1 MMERAAGCMAALLVT
16 GLFGSPAAA
25 SSAGAATARQQPDA
39 RAMPQALWA
48 LVPGGRRNVQVDAA
62 GLTRSGRRMWVL
74 EPTGDDANRP
84 KLVLIGGLD
93 GDPASTAIVMR
104 VLRWWFTDRAA
115 AALRAEWQIAALP
128 CARPDSC
135 GEAPVSAPEG
145 TLSFPPP
152 GGFFDGKLDPTPHYV
167 WRWTTMQAPTIVI
180 DVRAGTA
187 VSWSANAAAT
197 GVLSGPLQAQ
207 GGSAAPSSAPGSLIG
222 ALADSGTGAAWSMPV
237 PAFRLDA
244 ASDVAIGAIAGVL
257 PRSAR
262 ASSPLRTTLLARAGR
277 APLDVARL
285 LAPKYPAQPIMSY
298 IPALSWSGALRLAK
312 LTGEARFRE
321 KPVAEMT
328 PFVSGAK
335 PAIAEPYLLTS
346 LAGHLALSDWGE
358 LEGNAEAAAVARK
371 GADFMLPQA
380 RDQRAAIRNQEAA
393 AGDQGEI
400 VRFPRAWTDDMF
412 MAVSVLARAAARTKG
427 DDPYAATAGRLLT
440 TYAEQLQR
448 PDGIFIH
455 AKEGPHA
462 WGRGNGFAAFGLME
476 ALTYLPASSPDRSRV
491 LQSYQSLMKGLIGH
505 QAPDGMWRQ
514 VVDEPGS
521 YREFTVTAMVV
532 TAMARGVRLG
542 WLDDSYRPMV
552 SRAWQG
558 LLARI
563 AEDGSLMDV
572 CTGTGSGPTKQY
584 YLDRAGVT
592 GADDRGGAMGLTA
605 ALEIEELNR
614 VRR

>member
-1 MMERAAGCMAALLVT
+1 MWAIEPVGAGD
-16 GLFGSPAAA
+16 PK
-25 SSAGAATARQQPDA
+25 
-39 RAMPQALWA
+39 
-48 LVPGGRRNVQVDAA
+48 
-62 GLTRSGRRMWVL
+62 
-74 EPTGDDANRP
+74 RP
-84 KLVLIGGLD
+84 KLVLVGGLD

-104 VLRWWFTDRAA
+104 VLTWWFTDRAA

-135 GEAPVSAPEG
+135 GEAPVTAADAA
-145 TLSFPPP
+145 LSFPPP

-167 WRWTTMQAPTIVI
+167 WRWTTMQAPTVVI
-180 DVRAGTA
+180 DVRSGKAT
-187 VSWSANAAAT
+187 SWAANAASAGILPGTPAQT
-197 GVLSGPLQAQ
+197 GTAAQA
-207 GGSAAPSSAPGSLIG
+207 PAPGSFIS

-237 PAFRLDA
+237 PALRLDA
-244 ASDVAIGAIAGVL
+244 TADDAIKAIAEVL
-257 PRSAR
+257 PRAAR
-262 ASSPLRTTLLARAGR
+262 VASPLRTALAARAARG
-277 APLDVARL
+277 PLDVARL

-298 IPALSWSGALRLAK
+298 IPALSWSGALRLARI
-312 LTGEARFRE
+312 TGDARFRD
-321 KPVAEMT
+321 KPIAEMT

-358 LEGNAEAAAVARK
+358 LDGNAEAAAVARK
-371 GADFMLPQA
+371 GADFMLPQGREQGA
-380 RDQRAAIRNQEAA
+380 GIR
-393 AGDQGEI
+393 DQGEI

-412 MAVSVLARAAARTKG
+412 MAVSVLARVAARTKG
-427 DDPYAATAGRLLT
+427 DDRYAAAAGRLLT

-491 LQSYQSLMKGLIGH
+491 LQSYQSLMKGLIAQ

-542 WLDDSYRPMV
+542 WLDASYRPIV
-552 SRAWQG
+552 TRAWQG

-605 ALEIEELNR
+605 ALEIEELTR
-614 VRR
+614 AASPR

>member
-1 MMERAAGCMAALLVT
+1 M
-16 GLFGSPAAA
+16 
-25 SSAGAATARQQPDA
+25 
-39 RAMPQALWA
+39 WA
-48 LVPGGRRNVQVDAA
+48 I
-62 GLTRSGRRMWVL
+62 
-74 EPTGDDANRP
+74 EPNGDDAKRP

-104 VLRWWFTDRAA
+104 VLQWWFTDRAA
-115 AALRAEWQIAALP
+115 ATLRAEWQIAALP

-135 GEAPVSAPEG
+135 GDAPVSAPEAPF
-145 TLSFPPP
+145 SFPPA

-187 VSWSANAAAT
+187 TSWFSNAAAA
-197 GVLSGPLQAQ
+197 GILPGPPQAQ
-207 GGSAAPSSAPGSLIG
+207 GGSAAQSSTSGSFIS
-222 ALADSGTGAAWSMPV
+222 ALADAGTGAAWSMPV
-237 PAFRLDA
+237 PALRLDVSA
-244 ASDVAIGAIAGVL
+244 ADANKAIGGVL
-257 PRSAR
+257 PGAAR
-262 ASSPLRTTLLARAGR
+262 VASPLRTALTARAAR

-312 LTGEARFRE
+312 ITGDARFRE

-328 PFVSGAK
+328 PFVSGVK

-358 LEGNAEAAAVARK
+358 LEGNAEAAAAARK
-371 GADFMLPQA
+371 GADFILPQG
-380 RDQRAAIRNQEAA
+380 
-393 AGDQGEI
+393 AGSEI

-412 MAVSVLARAAARTKG
+412 MAVSVLARVAARTKG
-427 DDPYAATAGRLLT
+427 DDRYAAAAGRLLT

-476 ALTYLPASSPDRSRV
+476 ALTYLPANAAGRARV
-491 LQSYQSLMKGLIGH
+491 LQSYQALMKGLVAQ

-542 WLDDSYRPMV
+542 WLDASYRPV
-552 SRAWQG
+552 VDRAWRG

-572 CTGTGSGPTKQY
+572 CTGTGSGPTKDY
-584 YLDRAGVT
+584 YLNRAGIT

-605 ALEIEELNR
+605 ALEMEELGR
-614 VRR
+614 VIK